1 MQAWVDAHANSALL
15 SHWGKQMAFKIESAQ
30 QKVLTFIADV
40 QCAAD
45 SEKEALGF
53 MPAVAYEEAA
63 RKGEIT
69 LVLQETADGSNYAGH
84 VWVSGTYPH
93 ARVVQLC
100 VHRDFRGHRLS
111 SRLLRAAIQ
120 AAEDW
125 GYLTIKANVADNL
138 VTANRVYEHHGF
150 EHAQTKP
157 GGKSRGRKIH
167 VRVRELSTPTLFTY
181 RPTRSAVVSELGAL
195 PEDKPL
201 YLLDLNV
208 FFDATRKRLAT
219 DAAGKIVAAALNNGV
234 RLAVTAEFIKELER
248 TSTGTND
255 PVLSFARL
263 LPIVSGPIRPQID
276 ALGLELAP
284 IVFPNQT
291 RDAVLSERD
300 HSDLR
305 HLAEAILVGAAGF
318 VTGEKAIIRA
328 QGELKAGFRLTVW
341 STEEFAVLMT
351 PAFEEGHATT
361 HVDHDLSFAQAK
373 FEDETEAFLISHGA
387 TAETL
392 SVFRRRD
399 AADRNVDYVAAR
411 EAGTLIAFAAYRG
424 AVGPTDQ
431 SRLLVVAN
439 QRHPGVPT
447 AVDYLIERAIRMAS
461 AARPAKIELAD
472 VPGQNTIRRVAI
484 ANGFLASPTASGS
497 TLFKICLGTVATPKN
512 WADLRRK
519 VQSGT
524 GLELSKLPPLF
535 AHDEQPIPVSVE
547 GHSDTLALTDLESMM
562 SPSLLLLA
570 ERSVAVVPI
579 QRVWAEDLIGGSQ
592 LSLLAKPEA
601 AFRSR
606 RVYFASERNRRNLVR
621 GRPVIMY
628 ESGKNGGRGAAI
640 AVARVAKAEVLTKS
654 QAPEEIL
661 RAAVVRGVQ
670 LEKLTKGTT
679 VLAVWL
685 DNIMRFETP
694 VSYERMRSMGVDDK
708 TQLVSSRIIAFDTA
722 TKIIEAGRP
731 NAR

>member
-1 MQAWVDAHANSALL
+1 
-15 SHWGKQMAFKIESAQ
+15 MAFRIESAQ
-30 QKVLTFIADV
+30 QEVLTFVGEV

-45 SEKEALGF
+45 GEKEALGF
-53 MPAVAYEEAA
+53 MPAVAYGEAA

-69 LVLQETADGSNYAGH
+69 LVLQETPEGAKYAGH

-100 VHRDFRGHRLS
+100 VHRDFRGNRLS

-138 VTANRVYEHHGF
+138 SAANRVYEHHGF
-150 EHAQTKP
+150 EHAQTKA
-157 GGKSRGRKIH
+157 GGKTRGRKIH

-208 FFDATRKRLAT
+208 FFDATRKRRAT

-234 RLAVTAEFIKELER
+234 RLAVTTEFIKELER
-248 TSTGTND
+248 TSIGKND

-263 LPIVSGPIRPQID
+263 LPIVSGPMKPQID

-284 IVFPNQT
+284 VVFPDQT
-291 RDAVLSERD
+291 RDGVLSEKDRA
-300 HSDLR
+300 DLR
-305 HLAEAILVGAAGF
+305 HLAEAILVGASGF

-341 STEEFAVLMT
+341 STEEFAVLVT

-361 HVDHDLSFAQAK
+361 HADHDLSFAQSHLS
-373 FEDETEAFLISHGA
+373 EETEGFLTSHGA
-387 TAETL
+387 TEATINA
-392 SVFRRRD
+392 FRRRD

-411 EAGTLIAFAAYRG
+411 EAGALIAFAAHRG
-424 AVGPTDQ
+424 SVGPTDH

-439 QRHPGVPT
+439 QRHPAVPT
-447 AVDYLIERAIRMAS
+447 AVDYLIERAIRTAS

-472 VPGQNTIRRVAI
+472 VPGQNTIRRVAV
-484 ANGFLASPTASGS
+484 ANGFLASPTASGN
-497 TLFKICLGTVATPKN
+497 TLFKVCLGTVVTPTN
-512 WADLRRK
+512 WADARRK
-519 VQSGT
+519 IQSGT
-524 GLELSKLPPLF
+524 GLDISEIPPPF
-535 AHDEQPIPVSVE
+535 AHDEQPISVSVE
-547 GHSDTLALTDLESMM
+547 GRRDALALTDLEAMM
-562 SPSLLLLA
+562 SPGLLLLA
-570 ERSVAVVPI
+570 ERPVAVVPI

-606 RVYFASERNRRNLVR
+606 RVYFASERNRHNLVR
-621 GRPVIMY
+621 GRPIIVY

-708 TQLVSSRIIAFDTA
+708 TNLVSSRIIAFDTA